1 MNPIYLNIL
10 IAFLIGLTCAA
21 PIVLTMRG
29 RWKARGYTLG
39 HAAASRPLQAHAE
52 QMATRIRALHNDL
65 ERQQNIRDIEK
76 REHQQ
81 ALEAIMQDC
90 DERIAEYARRGNPF
104 HGGDLITFQAIAS
117 QLELAAATF
126 AGIQAG
132 DKARFARQMQ
142 LEALNLAERLTAS
155 LRNTA
160 AEAQPTQAEAQP

>member
-10 IAFLIGLTCAA
+10 TAFLIGLTGAA

-52 QMATRIRALHNDL
+52 QMAARIRALHNDL
-65 ERQQNIRDIEK
+65 ERHQNMRAIEK

-104 HGGDLITFQAIAS
+104 HGGDLITLQAIAS

-142 LEALNLAERLTAS
+142 LETLNLAERLTCS
-155 LRNTA
+155 LHTVT
-160 AEAQPTQAEAQP
+160 AEAPAEQQVANA

>member
-65 ERQQNIRDIEK
+65 ERHQNMRAIEK

-90 DERIAEYARRGNPF
+90 DERIAFYSRRANPLAEQ
-104 HGGDLITFQAIAS
+104 DLATLDALS
-117 QLELAAATF
+117 PLLETAAAVF
-126 AGIQAG
+126 AGYQANE
-132 DKARFARQMQ
+132 KATLTRQLQQRVINMAQ
-142 LEALNLAERLTAS
+142 RLRALPALTDAEPEES
-155 LRNTA
+155 A
-160 AEAQPTQAEAQP
+160 A